1 MKALKWLQE
10 NKITIISI
18 IVLLAIF
25 FIAISIIG
33 NTYVKPIKTERDA
46 IKKEKQELL
55 KQIANLE
62 DSIKI
67 QAKFT
72 KERILYDTV
81 FVNKIIKEK
90 TKINETL
97 SVIPTLTVDS
107 NLRLHTKLT
116 EEYIQTGFAPDSSK

>member
-1 MKALKWLQE
+1 M
-10 NKITIISI
+10 
-18 IVLLAIF
+18 AIF

-67 QAKFT
+67 QAQFT

>member
-67 QAKFT
+67 QAQFT